1 MDPTTNVPVF
11 SFQPDLGGLLS
22 LAVTLVLPLL
32 VGLVTTRLTSSGTKA
47 VLLVTLASVTTVIQA
62 WLASVNAHVPFD
74 WMTVVFN
81 AVINTGVGVAA
92 HFGLWKPTGAAKA
105 AEDSGITR

>member
-1 MDPTTNVPVF
+1 MF

-22 LAVTLVLPLL
+22 LAVTVLLPLL

-47 VLLVTLASVTTVIQA
+47 VLLLALASITSVVQA
-62 WLASVNAHVPFD
+62 WLASVNAHVPFE
-74 WMTVVFN
+74 WVVVAFN
-81 AVINTGVGVAA
+81 AAINFGVGTAV

-105 AEDSGITR
+105 AEDSGITH